1 MKFTS
6 VLGGV
11 AALTAATL
19 LLSGC
24 GRTDDA
30 ASGPGE
36 TTTIDDGPATGTIS
50 IWAMGA
56 EGEALPD
63 FVKEF
68 QKENPDVKID
78 VTPIPWDAAHN
89 KIQTAIAGGNTPD
102 IAMMGTT
109 WMADFA
115 DAFATVPEQIS
126 TDGFFEGALS
136 TTKVGDRAAG
146 VPWYVDTR
154 VLYYRTDIAE
164 KAGWTEAPKTWEE
177 LSQMAADM
185 QSKGGST
192 WGMRLPAGNDSFQ
205 GAMWMPWSAG
215 AELTDG
221 KNWTLDTPEMTKGLE
236 YYQSFFTDGIADPN
250 VDTSPG
256 ATEAEFVDGTA
267 PMVVEGPFLRGQLE
281 AVGGEGFTDKYT
293 TAVLPAL
300 DGSVSFSGGANLV
313 VFDGSDNASSAWK
326 LVDWL
331 SQPKTQAAFFEAT
344 GDLPASTAAWK
355 ESAVAGDAGLATFGT
370 QLETAKA
377 PPVTTSWVKVAAKG
391 DQALEALRRG
401 TGDVADVLKTL
412 QGEADTIGLD

>member
-1 MKFTS
+1 MRSTRILAG
-6 VLGGV
+6 VGAV
-11 AALTAATL
+11 AAASL

-24 GRTDDA
+24 GRTDD
-30 ASGPGE
+30 
-36 TTTIDDGPATGTIS
+36 TTGGADEVTKVDDGPATGTIS

-63 FVKEF
+63 FVEEF
-68 QKENPDVKID
+68 EKQNPDVKID

-102 IAMMGTT
+102 IAMMGST

-115 DAFATVPEQIS
+115 DAFATVPEEIP
-126 TDGFFEGALS
+126 TDGFFDGALS
-136 TTKVGDRAAG
+136 TTRVGDRTAG

-164 KAGWTEAPKTWEE
+164 KAGWTTAPTTWDE
-177 LSQMAADM
+177 LAQMAADM
-185 QSKGGST
+185 QSKGGAT

-221 KNWTLDTPEMTKGLE
+221 DAWTLDTPEMKKGLE
-236 YYQSFFTDGIADPN
+236 YYQSFFTQGIADPD

-256 ATEAEFVDGTA
+256 ATEAEFVAGTA
-267 PMVVEGPFLRGQLE
+267 PMVVEGPFLRGQLDE
-281 AVGGEGFTDKYT
+281 VGGEGFSEKYT

-313 VFDGSDNASSAWK
+313 VFQGSDNAASAWK
-326 LVDWL
+326 LIDWL
-331 SQPKTQAAFFEAT
+331 TTPETQAAFFEAT
-344 GDLPASTAAWK
+344 GDLPAATAAWDQP
-355 ESAVAGDAGLATFGT
+355 AVADDASLVTFGT

-391 DQALEALRRG
+391 DQALEAIRRG
-401 TGDVADVLKTL
+401 TAEVDDALTSL
-412 QGEADTIGLD
+412 QREADSIGLD

>member
-1 MKFTS
+1 MKFTRI
-6 VLGGV
+6 LGGV
-11 AALTAATL
+11 AALATASL

-24 GRTDDA
+24 GRAEDTG
-30 ASGPGE
+30 SGPDE
-36 TTTIDDGPATGTIS
+36 ATTIDDGPATGTIS

-63 FVKEF
+63 FVKAF
-68 QKENPDVKID
+68 QEKNPDVKID

-109 WMADFA
+109 WMADFS

-126 TDGFFEGALS
+126 TDGFFDGALS

-164 KAGWTEAPKTWEE
+164 KAGWTEAPKTWDE

-185 QSKGGST
+185 QSKGGAT

-221 KNWTLDTPEMTKGLE
+221 KSWTLDTPEMAKGLE

-256 ATEAEFVDGTA
+256 STEAEFVDGTA

-281 AVGGEGFTDKYT
+281 AVGGEGFADKYT

-300 DGSVSFSGGANLV
+300 EGSVSFSGGANLV
-313 VFDGSDNASSAWK
+313 VFQGSDNASSAWK

-331 SQPKTQAAFFEAT
+331 SQPETQAAFFEAT
-344 GDLPASTAAWK
+344 GDLPASTAAW
-355 ESAVAGDAGLATFGT
+355 EEPAVAGDKSLATFGT

-391 DQALEALRRG
+391 DQALESLRRG
-401 TGDVADVLKTL
+401 TGDVAEVLKTL
-412 QGEADTIGLD
+412 QADADAIGLD

>member
-1 MKFTS
+1 MKFTRI
-6 VLGGV
+6 LGGV
-11 AALTAATL
+11 AALATASL

-24 GRTDDA
+24 GRAEDTGSAPDDA
-30 ASGPGE
+30 
-36 TTTIDDGPATGTIS
+36 TTIDDGPATGTIS

-63 FVKEF
+63 FVKAF
-68 QKENPDVKID
+68 QEKNPDVKID

-109 WMADFA
+109 WMADFS

-126 TDGFFEGALS
+126 TDGFFDGALS

-164 KAGWTEAPKTWEE
+164 KAGWTEAPKTWDE

-185 QSKGGST
+185 QSKGGAT

-221 KNWTLDTPEMTKGLE
+221 KSWTLDTPEMAKGLE

-256 ATEAEFVDGTA
+256 STEAEFVDGTA

-281 AVGGEGFTDKYT
+281 AVGGAGFADKYT

-300 DGSVSFSGGANLV
+300 EGSVSFSGGANLV
-313 VFDGSDNASSAWK
+313 VFQGSDNASSAWK

-331 SQPKTQAAFFEAT
+331 SQPETQAAFFEAT
-344 GDLPASTAAWK
+344 GDLPASTAAW
-355 ESAVAGDAGLATFGT
+355 EEPAVAGDKSLATFGT

-391 DQALEALRRG
+391 DQALESLRRG
-401 TGDVADVLKTL
+401 TGDVAAVLKTL
-412 QGEADTIGLD
+412 QADADAIGLD

>member
-1 MKFTS
+1 MRSTRILAG
-6 VLGGV
+6 VGAV
-11 AALTAATL
+11 AAASL

-24 GRTDDA
+24 GRTDD
-30 ASGPGE
+30 
-36 TTTIDDGPATGTIS
+36 TTGGADEVTKVDDGPASGTIS

-63 FVKEF
+63 FVAEF
-68 QKENPDVKID
+68 EKQNPDVKID

-102 IAMMGTT
+102 IAMMGST

-115 DAFATVPEQIS
+115 DAFATVPEEIS
-126 TDGFFEGALS
+126 TDGFFDGALS
-136 TTKVGDRAAG
+136 TTRVGDRTAG

-164 KAGWTEAPKTWEE
+164 KAGWTTAPTTWED
-177 LSQMAADM
+177 LAQMAADM
-185 QSKGGST
+185 QSKGGAT

-221 KNWTLDTPEMTKGLE
+221 DAWTLDTPEMKEGLD
-236 YYQSFFTDGIADPN
+236 YYQSFFTQGIADPD

-256 ATEAEFVDGTA
+256 ATEAEFVAGTA
-267 PMVVEGPFLRGQLE
+267 PMVVEGPFLRGQLDE
-281 AVGGEGFTDKYT
+281 VGGEGFSEKYT

-313 VFDGSDNASSAWK
+313 VFRGSDNAASAWK
-326 LVDWL
+326 LIDWL
-331 SQPKTQAAFFEAT
+331 TTPETQAAFFEAT
-344 GDLPASTAAWK
+344 GDLPSATEAWDQP
-355 ESAVAGDAGLATFGT
+355 AVADDASLATFGT

-391 DQALEALRRG
+391 DQALEAIRRG
-401 TGDVADVLKTL
+401 TADVDDALTSL
-412 QGEADTIGLD
+412 QREADSIGLD